1 MSFLYLVIIT
11 GWHSSSTVTCAKERW
26 SSKCTSMVTVKS
38 SCGRPPGPCANSLD
52 HFMIFTTSLE
62 SLVWV
67 QPSKLVLLESGGR
80 CRNCCSLV
88 LSFGQA
94 AKTLWAGFCY
104 GIPWPCLVCRNSLY
118 YPGQAVSDSWDDTEL
133 CALWWSQTQVDGI
146 QGFTAKILLQW
157 NLLHGNSMQ
166 FCFIALPL
174 VSCCAVSPKQRS
186 WAAQMC
192 RSLEARGKRCVDWI

>member
-88 LSFGQA
+88 LFFGQA

-104 GIPWPCLVCRNSLY
+104 GNGVLARGYIVPAIPWPCLVCRNSLY
-118 YPGQAVSDSWDDTEL
+118 YPKLKS
-133 CALWWSQTQVDGI
+133 I
-146 QGFTAKILLQW
+146 K
-157 NLLHGNSMQ
+157 
-166 FCFIALPL
+166 
-174 VSCCAVSPKQRS
+174 SCGTSPDKL
-186 WAAQMC
+186 
-192 RSLEARGKRCVDWI
+192 SLTLGTTLNCVPSGDRRHK